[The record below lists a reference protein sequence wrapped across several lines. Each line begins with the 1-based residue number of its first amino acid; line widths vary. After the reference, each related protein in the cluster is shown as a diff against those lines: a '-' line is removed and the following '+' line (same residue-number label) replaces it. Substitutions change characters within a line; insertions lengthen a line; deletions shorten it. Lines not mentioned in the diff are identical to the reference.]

1 MVLDEGGPGFS
12 VTTVA
17 AMGDETAWLDA
28 TAQAELVRTKQVSPA
43 ELVAGAIARIE
54 QLNPQLNAV
63 IHELFDR
70 ATAEASAPLPEG
82 PFTGVPF
89 LLKDLAAELAGTPY
103 CEGLDFAGDYR
114 STVTQTLTQ
123 RYIDAGFVICGK
135 TNTPELG
142 ILPTTEPRRFGPS
155 HNPWDTGRS
164 TGGSSGGSA
173 AAVASGMVPA
183 AHAND
188 GGGSIRIPA
197 SCCGLVGLKPTRARN
212 SLAPQ
217 YGDHMGGLVV
227 EHVVTRSVRD
237 SAAIL
242 DATAGPVPGDP
253 YWAPPRRGPSFAGA
267 AATAP
272 APLRVG
278 VLTASPTGSEV
289 HPDCVAAVHAA
300 ASLCESLG
308 HRTAEAVLD
317 VDADE
322 LVGDFVNVWAAGNAW
337 AVGDWEERLGRAV
350 TEPEVEPLTWALV
363 QLGRS
368 LNAAQYL
375 GAVQRLQRM
384 TRHVAAAFEGIDVL
398 LTPTLGE
405 PPVPLG
411 TFDSAP
417 EDPLAGFLRSAS
429 FVPFTPPFNATGQ
442 PGISLPLHW
451 NDGGLPIG
459 VQFVGRFGDEETLL
473 SLAGQL
479 EQAAPWSER
488 RPPVSA

>member
-1 MVLDEGGPGFS
+1 MID
-12 VTTVA
+12 
-17 AMGDETAWLDA
+17 DTAWLDA
-28 TAQAELVRTKQVSPA
+28 TGQAELVRTKEVSPS

-54 QLNPQLNAV
+54 RLNPQLNAV

-70 ATAEASAPLPEG
+70 ASAEAAGPLPEG

-114 STVTQTLTQ
+114 STVTQHLTQ

-142 ILPTTEPRRFGPS
+142 ILPTTEPRRFGPTR
-155 HNPWDTGRS
+155 NPWNTGHS

-217 YGDHMGGLVV
+217 HGDLTGGLVA

-253 YWAPPRRGPSFAGA
+253 YWAPPLRGCSFLA
-267 AATAP
+267 AATTAP
-272 APLRVG
+272 GRLRIG
-278 VLTASPTGSEV
+278 VLTAAPTGSDV
-289 HPDCVAAVHAA
+289 HADCVAAAHAA

-308 HRTAEAVLD
+308 HATEEALLAI
-317 VDADE
+317 DADE
-322 LVGDFVNVWAAGNAW
+322 LVGDFVNLWAVGNAW
-337 AVGDWEERLGRAV
+337 SILDWEERLGRAV
-350 TEPEVEPLTWALV
+350 TEGEVEPLTWALV
-363 QLGRS
+363 QIGRA
-368 LNAAQYL
+368 LTADQFQACL
-375 GAVQRLQRM
+375 HRLQRM
-384 TRHVAAAFEGIDVL
+384 TRQVAAAFEDVDVL

-405 PPVPLG
+405 PPAPLG
-411 TFDSAP
+411 TFDSP
-417 EDPLAGFLRSAS
+417 PGDPLAGFLRSAAY
-429 FVPFTPPFNATGQ
+429 VPFTPAFNVTGQ

-451 NDGGLPIG
+451 NEAGMPIG

-479 EQAAPWSER
+479 EQAAPWADR
-488 RPPVSA
+488 RPAVSA